1 MSQKLPLYGFTWV
14 EETPQF
20 KEEFIKIYDQESNIG
35 NFIGTDD
42 LYSEKLHVLHNDL
55 FFLP

>member
-14 EETPQF
+14 EETSQF
-20 KEEFIKIYDQESNIG
+20 NEEFIKIYDQESDIG

-42 LYSEKLHVLHNDL
+42 LYSEKGHILHNDL